1 LAILIYY
8 FLILASI
15 LCQFLFIQSVYSC
28 KFSSS
33 PTHFF
38 YLRLSEHRSSLLVSA
53 ATTITT
59 AMSDDEFDKDWK
71 PTGRPQS
78 TMARSFSLAL
88 NDLFKIDNSIADLD
102 AAVFEK
108 KRAVSSQTSE
118 LEALEA
124 RLRET
129 EERLKAK
136 QAVASDPTRR
146 HSGMGSPRTR
156 QALGDT
162 FNRRQ
167 DGEGENRSPS
177 SPLAATHE
185 NTKTPSRP
193 PTGGAMPPT
202 PGASEDYDRPAGNP
216 PSPVLDSS

>member
-1 LAILIYY
+1 M
-8 FLILASI
+8 
-15 LCQFLFIQSVYSC
+15 
-28 KFSSS
+28 
-33 PTHFF
+33 
-38 YLRLSEHRSSLLVSA
+38 HR
-53 ATTITT
+53 
-59 AMSDDEFDKDWK
+59 
-71 PTGRPQS
+71 
-78 TMARSFSLAL
+78 
-88 NDLFKIDNSIADLD
+88 
-102 AAVFEK
+102 

-202 PGASEDYDRPAGNP
+202 PGASEGEYVFVDRESAIADHVAGRKDGDIPATEAE
-216 PSPVLDSS
+216 S

>member
-1 LAILIYY
+1 
-8 FLILASI
+8 
-15 LCQFLFIQSVYSC
+15 
-28 KFSSS
+28 
-33 PTHFF
+33 
-38 YLRLSEHRSSLLVSA
+38 
-53 ATTITT
+53 
-59 AMSDDEFDKDWK
+59 MSDDEFDKDWK
-71 PTGRPQS
+71 PSGRPQS

-108 KRAVSSQTSE
+108 KKAVSTQTSE

-136 QAVASDPTRR
+136 QAAATDPARR

-156 QALGDT
+156 AALGDA
-162 FNRRQ
+162 FNKRQ
-167 DGEGENRSPS
+167 DGEGDNRQPT
-177 SPLAATHE
+177 SPLTASYE
-185 NTKTPSRP
+185 KNKTPSRP

-202 PGASEDYDRPAGNP
+202 PGASEGEYVFVDRESA
-216 PSPVLDSS
+216 SADHIAVD